1 MEAPANVLIKRGH
14 QDTKPTLANVKA
26 KRLAYVIADRPRGS
40 GDRDT
45 KRETGGIEGSSTSR

>member
-1 MEAPANVLIKRGH
+1 MLIKRGH

-40 GDRDT
+40 GGRDT